1 MDIVNSAQKQNFI
14 NIGWFLVMLILVTIV
29 QIPLAFLSRGASW
42 QRGLWAVVYAAG
54 FLVAI
59 AIGLWIYRRIVPG
72 KWQRLTGQDWRLMV
86 KGYVFMM
93 VVEMSLNIV
102 NMLVFKETSTKNN
115 DLIAT
120 ILGKSPLS
128 LIMLSLTAVLASPV
142 LEELT
147 FRGIL
152 VSGCFSKERFWL
164 PIVASGIVFSLVHQS
179 DNLISWLIYAIMGG
193 TFAYVYRKT
202 GKLQTTIFMH
212 GFNNLIAMLLMVTTI
227 R

>member
-1 MDIVNSAQKQNFI
+1 MGIVNSVQKRNFM

-42 QRGLWAVVYAAG
+42 QRGLWAVGYVGG

-59 AIGLWIYRRIVPG
+59 AIGLWIYRRLVPG
-72 KWQRLTGQDWRLMV
+72 RWQRLTGQDWRLMV
-86 KGYVFMM
+86 IGYVFMV

-102 NMLVFKETSTKNN
+102 NMLLFKETSTKNN

-120 ILGKSPLS
+120 VLGRSPLS
-128 LIMLSLTAVLASPV
+128 LIMLSLTAVLASPI

-152 VSGCFSKERFWL
+152 VSGCFSEDRFWL
-164 PIVASGIVFSLVHQS
+164 PIVVSGIVFSLVHQS
-179 DNLISWLIYAIMGG
+179 DNPISWLIYAIMGG

-202 GKLQTTIFMH
+202 GKLQATIFMH
-212 GFNNLIAMLLMVTTI
+212 GFNNLIAMLLMLTTI
-227 R
+227 H

>member
-1 MDIVNSAQKQNFI
+1 MNFKQLKSLK
-14 NIGWFLVMLILVTIV
+14 NIGWFVVMLILVTIV
-29 QIPLAFLSRGASW
+29 QIPLAFLSRGATW
-42 QRGLWAVVYAAG
+42 QQAIWAVIYVAG
-54 FLVAI
+54 FTVAI
-59 AIGLWIYRRIVPG
+59 GIGLWIYRGMVPG
-72 KWQRLTGQDWRLMV
+72 KLQRLTGSDWGLMV
-86 KGYVFMM
+86 KGYAFMM
-93 VVEMSLNIV
+93 VVEMSLNVANIV
-102 NMLVFKETSTKNN
+102 IFKETGTKNN

-152 VSGCFSKERFWL
+152 MSGCFSKDHFWL
-164 PIVASGIVFSLVHQS
+164 PIIVSGVVFSLVHQS
-179 DNLISWLIYAIMGG
+179 DNPISWLIYAIMGG

-212 GFNNLIAMLLMVTTI
+212 GFNNLIAMLAMVTTI
-227 R
+227 H